1 MEKLIRFMKEE
12 DGSNAAEYGL
22 ILALV
27 ALAIIAG
34 ATILGNNLDSK
45 FTTAANAVGT

>member
-12 DGSNAAEYGL
+12 DGSNATEYGL

-27 ALAIIAG
+27 ALMIIAG
-34 ATILGNNLDSK
+34 ATLLGNNLNSK
-45 FTTAANAVGT
+45 FNTAATTVGP